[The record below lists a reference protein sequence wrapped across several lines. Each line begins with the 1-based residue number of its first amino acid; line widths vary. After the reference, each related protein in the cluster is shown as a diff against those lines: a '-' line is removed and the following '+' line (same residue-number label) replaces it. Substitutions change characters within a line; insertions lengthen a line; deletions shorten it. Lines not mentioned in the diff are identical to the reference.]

1 MGYNINLE
9 KIFNKL
15 PKDKIE
21 LKKIELSLVDDF
33 KKQINNFKEFNS
45 ETKKLIALVNKTTK
59 ANSKDFKSINKVKDV
74 LQKTEQTAL
83 EIEDEGNDVLGNLI
97 DSADALGVN
106 PQAVQGYNELFSLQ
120 SEIGQ
125 AIFDANDWMQKGWK
139 G

>member
-9 KIFNKL
+9 KIFNKF

-59 ANSKDFKSINKVKDV
+59 ANSKDFKSINKIKEV

-106 PQAVQGYNELFSLQ
+106 PQAVEGYNELFSLQ

-125 AIFDANDWMQKGWK
+125 AIFDANDWMQKGWR

>member
-9 KIFNKL
+9 KIFNKF

-59 ANSKDFKSINKVKDV
+59 ANSKDFKSINKIKDV

-106 PQAVQGYNELFSLQ
+106 PQAVEGYNELFSLQ

>member
-9 KIFNKL
+9 KIFNKF

-59 ANSKDFKSINKVKDV
+59 ANSKDFKSINKIKDV

-106 PQAVQGYNELFSLQ
+106 PQAVEGYNELFSLQ

-125 AIFDANDWMQKGWK
+125 AIFDANDWMQKGWR

>member
-9 KIFNKL
+9 KIFNKI

-21 LKKIELSLVDDF
+21 LEKIELSLVDDF
-33 KKQINNFKEFNS
+33 KKQINDFKEFNS
-45 ETKKLIALVNKTTK
+45 ETKKLIANVNKSTK
-59 ANSKDFKSINKVKDV
+59 ANDKDFKSINKAKEN
-74 LQKTEQTAL
+74 LRKSEQTAL

-106 PQAVQGYNELFSLQ
+106 PQAVDGYGDLDSAQ

-125 AIFDANDWMQKGWK
+125 AIFDANDWMQQGMKG
-139 G
+139 